1 MEKVAFIIGN
11 GPSRTK
17 FDIASLKGLGTIYG
31 CNALY
36 RDFTPD
42 YLVAI
47 DPPIIKEIE
56 KSDFPT
62 DRFIVC
68 LLYTSPSPRD

>member
-11 GPSRTK
+11 GPSRAE
-17 FDIASLKGLGTIYG
+17 FDIASLRGLGTIYG

-47 DPPIIKEIE
+47 DPPIIEEIE
-56 KSDFPT
+56 TVSYTHLTLPT
-62 DRFIVC
+62 NREV
-68 LLYTSPSPRD
+68 